1 MLVPATAISHH
12 RSSHHPNTQQDA
24 DAHSACKHISIIR
37 SCRSRGIQQQKQSH
51 HLRSQISQ
59 IWALIAA
66 GLESKIRMHCRRLM
80 LAECAPSQGLW
91 MHEKL
96 LHRTHGMAISHRC
109 PRGSRSPPPSRV
121 IAVSSSTSRSSLSR
135 CSYTACPALES
146 RMRRGSSR
154 LQDRRS
160 TRPSFKRSTC
170 LSFERRTRPGPEAV
184 AAAHRHEYP

>member
-96 LHRTHGMAISHRC
+96 LHRTHGMRNLTSMPSWLTFASTVSCHRRLVLYLSLITLTLLIHSLSC
-109 PRGSRSPPPSRV
+109 PRITDEARQQSFARPAQHSSKLQTQY
-121 IAVSSSTSRSSLSR
+121 VSQL
-135 CSYTACPALES
+135 
-146 RMRRGSSR
+146 
-154 LQDRRS
+154 
-160 TRPSFKRSTC
+160 
-170 LSFERRTRPGPEAV
+170 
-184 AAAHRHEYP
+184 